1 MALNYSLLL
10 LLLVLPG
17 ALPFIIIPSQGSM
30 THADIT
36 RTAIVRQ
43 LTQVCRSRS
52 SADGAALAL
61 QDEGMS
67 AARLLTTCFQL
78 DSLPKFVEAF
88 EVIKD
93 SNVRVDIR
101 HVFDEEYHFD
111 SETFEDGRSL
121 ISSGLSFIKGSIQ
134 QGNFREARERL
145 GQICHTLQDFYS
157 HSNWVELGN
166 TLPNSNLLKS
176 GVSIGNI
183 ADVNTPTCTDCIDN
197 NCENNILPEVIQQQ
211 KLTSGYFSL
220 TSSHK
225 PDGKCSHG
233 GIIDLTSHQSP
244 VGGINKDKTSA
255 SHGHLHSTAA
265 EVATN
270 ATVQLLE
277 DIRVSVGDSSFLRLM
292 GITRS
297 SVLCFVI
304 DTTGGMS
311 DVIKEAK
318 RVASSII
325 DSTQGTANEPSDYIL
340 VAFNSSNVGPLSH
353 TTDSGK
359 FQQWMSSLTAG
370 ANGAQTVLSLSAT
383 EMALR
388 AVPASSYI
396 FVFADAPAKDSY
408 LMSTVTALIESTRSV
423 VNFMLTNPIV
433 SRRRRSYGAEYVSRV
448 SNPANQLYQELA
460 QASGG
465 LAIEVA
471 AASLPQ
477 ATNVIV
483 DSTTSALV
491 SSFFVRAAHALVLF
505 SSFSE

>member
-1 MALNYSLLL
+1 
-10 LLLVLPG
+10 
-17 ALPFIIIPSQGSM
+17 M

-157 HSNWVELGN
+157 HSNWVDDLF
-166 TLPNSNLLKS
+166 S
-176 GVSIGNI
+176 GALTITDILSP
-183 ADVNTPTCTDCIDN
+183 DVNTPTCTDCIDN

-340 VAFNSSNVGPLSH
+340 VAFNSS
-353 TTDSGK
+353 
-359 FQQWMSSLTAG
+359 TAR
-370 ANGAQTVLSLSAT
+370 TR
-383 EMALR
+383 MALR

-433 SRRRRSYGAEYVSRV
+433 SRRRRSYGAEYVSR
-448 SNPANQLYQELA
+448 ELA

-483 DSTTSALV
+483 DSTTSALSY
-491 SSFFVRAAHALVLF
+491 SSQSRSLDHVTPSATSPQATLLQATRNPGKADDFSFVVDTSVQNMIMYITG
-505 SSFSE
+505 SSLSFTLQNPS